1 LRSRIR
7 SCKYAVTHLLYD
19 YREDYLKSQLP
30 SHSHQYKT
38 ESEVQEE
45 AKKRDTMH
53 AKERILKEQKDLYAI
68 PVHLDVDKLKE
79 DRRVIDQ
86 TQWMSGLMEVKV
98 GQDRKIKNVE
108 EAEKLRL

>member
-1 LRSRIR
+1 
-7 SCKYAVTHLLYD
+7 
-19 YREDYLKSQLP
+19 
-30 SHSHQYKT
+30 
-38 ESEVQEE
+38 
-45 AKKRDTMH
+45 MH
-53 AKERILKEQKDLYAI
+53 AKERILKEHKDLYAI
-68 PVHLDVDKLKE
+68 PAHLDVDKLKE